1 MARAS
6 AASPARPLPLL
17 LLLAVG
23 GWGAVEA
30 MPQWDWDHIQTFAH
44 CANVTGPLSPSA
56 LAAFKPHGFVILE
69 KFHQMS
75 NPPVNRSGEQK
86 IYKQAKILKAG
97 NPQQEVY
104 IYVAV
109 DVVRG
114 YYDGWAYFDR
124 HPDTELHDR
133 SAPPAQPCHP
143 TPRSPGAVAMADGSL
158 VTEGANVVS
167 EWPGAHVFDFAQ
179 PAGRAAWN
187 KVVTD
192 AIATSVQRPPP
203 TPV

>member
-6 AASPARPLPLL
+6 AASARRLPL

-30 MPQWDWDHIQTFAH
+30 MPPWDWDHIQTFAH

-75 NPPVNRSGEQK
+75 NPPVNRSGEAK
-86 IYKQAKILKAG
+86 ICKQAKILKAG

-104 IYVAV
+104 IYVAM

-133 SAPPAQPCHP
+133 SAPLPLPLPCTLLPHP
-143 TPRSPGAVAMADGSL
+143 TPRSHPPR
-158 VTEGANVVS
+158 
-167 EWPGAHVFDFAQ
+167 WPWQ
-179 PAGRAAWN
+179 TAAW
-187 KVVTD
+187 
-192 AIATSVQRPPP
+192 
-203 TPV
+203 

>member
-6 AASPARPLPLL
+6 GASSPARPLTL

-23 GWGAVEA
+23 GWRGVEA
-30 MPQWDWDHIQTFAH
+30 MPHWDWDHIQTFAH

-56 LAAFKPHGFVILE
+56 MAAFKPHGFVILE

-97 NPQQEVY
+97 NPQQQVY

-133 SAPPAQPCHP
+133 SAPPPARLPPTSHP
-143 TPRSPGAVAMADGSL
+143 SPDRRGGGQ
-158 VTEGANVVS
+158 T
-167 EWPGAHVFDFAQ
+167 
-179 PAGRAAWN
+179 AAW
-187 KVVTD
+187 
-192 AIATSVQRPPP
+192 
-203 TPV
+203 